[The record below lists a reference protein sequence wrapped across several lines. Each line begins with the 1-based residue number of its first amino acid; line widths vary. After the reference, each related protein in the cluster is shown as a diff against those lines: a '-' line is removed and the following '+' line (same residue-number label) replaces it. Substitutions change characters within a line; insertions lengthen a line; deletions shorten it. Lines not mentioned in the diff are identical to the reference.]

1 MQTFSGLNLLKTF
14 KSIEMKKEFYQKV
27 KSAYKKLRTLENKR
41 TLRVIEYLTANPGKN
56 VTELFIKFRTDQST
70 MSQAL
75 SKLRSLNLLYAEKE
89 GKEVRYYVNL
99 IEVEKIQLSIS
110 KFNQHVYSKKSIT
123 RP

>member
-1 MQTFSGLNLLKTF
+1 MQTFSDLNLLKTF
-14 KSIEMKKEFYQKV
+14 KSIKMKKEFYQKV
-27 KSAYKKLRTLENKR
+27 KTAYKKLRTLENKR

-75 SKLRSLNLLYAEKE
+75 SKLRSLDLLYAEKE

-99 IEVEKIQLSIS
+99 IEVQKIQESIS

>member
-1 MQTFSGLNLLKTF
+1 
-14 KSIEMKKEFYQKV
+14 MKKEFYQKV
-27 KSAYKKLRTLENKR
+27 KAAYKKLRTLENKR
-41 TLRVIEYLTANPGKN
+41 TLMVIEYLTDNPGKN

-75 SKLRSLNLLYAEKE
+75 SKLRSLDLLYTEKE

-99 IEVEKIQLSIS
+99 IEVKKIQSSIS
-110 KFNQHVYSKKSIT
+110 KFSKSVYRKKVIT

>member
-1 MQTFSGLNLLKTF
+1 
-14 KSIEMKKEFYQKV
+14 MKKEFYQKV

-41 TLRVIEYLTANPGKN
+41 MINLLDYLTDNPGKN

-75 SKLRSLNLLYAEKE
+75 SKLRYLDLLYAEKE

-99 IEVEKIQLSIS
+99 VEVKRIQSSIS
-110 KFNQHVYSKKSIT
+110 KFNQHVFEKKSIT

>member
-1 MQTFSGLNLLKTF
+1 
-14 KSIEMKKEFYQKV
+14 MKKEFYKKV
-27 KSAYKKLRTLENKR
+27 KQAYKMLRTLENKR

-75 SKLRSLNLLYAEKE
+75 SKLRSLDLLYAEKE

-99 IEVEKIQLSIS
+99 IQVSKIQSSIL
-110 KFNQHVYSKKSIT
+110 KFNEHVFAKKSIT

>member
-1 MQTFSGLNLLKTF
+1 
-14 KSIEMKKEFYQKV
+14 MKKEFYQKV
-27 KSAYKKLRTLENKR
+27 KAAYKKLRTLENKR
-41 TLRVIEYLTANPGKN
+41 TLMVIEYLTDNPGKN

-75 SKLRSLNLLYAEKE
+75 SKLRYLDLLYAEKE

-99 IEVEKIQLSIS
+99 IEVSKIQSSIS
-110 KFNQHVYSKKSIT
+110 KFNQHVFAKKSIT

>member
-1 MQTFSGLNLLKTF
+1 
-14 KSIEMKKEFYQKV
+14 MKKEFYQKV
-27 KSAYKKLRTLENKR
+27 KAAYKKLRTLENKR
-41 TLRVIEYLTANPGKN
+41 TLMVIEYLTDNPGKN

-75 SKLRSLNLLYAEKE
+75 SKLRSLDLLYAEKE

-99 IEVEKIQLSIS
+99 IEVSKIQSSIS
-110 KFNQHVYSKKSIT
+110 KFNQHVFAKKSIT

>member
-1 MQTFSGLNLLKTF
+1 
-14 KSIEMKKEFYQKV
+14 MKKEFYQKV
-27 KSAYKKLRTLENKR
+27 KAAYKKLRTLENKR

-75 SKLRSLNLLYAEKE
+75 SKLRSLDLLYAEKE

-99 IEVEKIQLSIS
+99 DEVQKIQSSIL
-110 KFNQHVYSKKSIT
+110 KFNQHVFEKKSIT

>member
-1 MQTFSGLNLLKTF
+1 
-14 KSIEMKKEFYQKV
+14 MKKEFYQKV
-27 KSAYKKLRTLENKR
+27 KAAYKKLRTLENKR
-41 TLRVIEYLTANPGKN
+41 TLMVIEYLTDNPGKN

-75 SKLRSLNLLYAEKE
+75 SKLRSLDLLYTEKE

-99 IEVEKIQLSIS
+99 IEVSKIQESIS
-110 KFNQHVYSKKSIT
+110 KFNQHVFAKKSIT

>member
-1 MQTFSGLNLLKTF
+1 
-14 KSIEMKKEFYQKV
+14 MKKEFYHKV
-27 KSAYKKLRTLENKR
+27 KQAYKKLRTLENKR
-41 TLRVIEYLTANPGKN
+41 TLKVIEYLTANPGKN

-75 SKLRSLNLLYAEKE
+75 SKLRSLDLLYAEKE

-99 IEVEKIQLSIS
+99 IQVSKIQSSIL
-110 KFNQHVYSKKSIT
+110 KFNEHVFAKKSIT

>member
-1 MQTFSGLNLLKTF
+1 
-14 KSIEMKKEFYQKV
+14 MKKEFYQKV
-27 KSAYKKLRTLENKR
+27 KAAYKKLRTLENKR
-41 TLRVIEYLTANPGKN
+41 MINLLDYLTDNPGKN

-75 SKLRSLNLLYAEKE
+75 SKLRYLDLLYAEKE

-99 IEVEKIQLSIS
+99 IEVSKIQSSIS
-110 KFNQHVYSKKSIT
+110 KFNQHVFAKKSIT

>member
-1 MQTFSGLNLLKTF
+1 
-14 KSIEMKKEFYQKV
+14 MKKEFYQKV
-27 KSAYKKLRTLENKR
+27 KTAYKKLRTLENKR

-75 SKLRSLNLLYAEKE
+75 SKLRSLDLLYAEKE

-99 IEVEKIQLSIS
+99 IEVQKIQSSIS
-110 KFNQHVYSKKSIT
+110 KFNSYVFAKKSIT

>member
-1 MQTFSGLNLLKTF
+1 V
-14 KSIEMKKEFYQKV
+14 KKEFYHKV
-27 KSAYKKLRTLENKR
+27 KQAYKKLRTLENKR

-75 SKLRSLNLLYAEKE
+75 SNLRSLNLLYAEKE
-89 GKEVRYYVNL
+89 GKEVRYYVNHV
-99 IEVEKIQLSIS
+99 EVSKIQESIS

>member
-1 MQTFSGLNLLKTF
+1 
-14 KSIEMKKEFYQKV
+14 MKKEFYQKV
-27 KSAYKKLRTLENKR
+27 KAAYKKLRTLENKR
-41 TLRVIEYLTANPGKN
+41 TLMVIEYLTDNPGKN

-75 SKLRSLNLLYAEKE
+75 SKLRSLDLLYTEKE

-99 IEVEKIQLSIS
+99 LEVSKIQSSIS
-110 KFNQHVYSKKSIT
+110 KFNQHVFAKKSIT

>member
-1 MQTFSGLNLLKTF
+1 
-14 KSIEMKKEFYQKV
+14 MKKEFYQKV
-27 KSAYKKLRTLENKR
+27 KAAYKKLRTLENKR
-41 TLRVIEYLTANPGKN
+41 TLMVIEYLTDNPGKN

-75 SKLRSLNLLYAEKE
+75 SKLRSLDLLYTEKE

-99 IEVEKIQLSIS
+99 IEVSKIQSSIS
-110 KFNQHVYSKKSIT
+110 KFNQHVFAKKSIT

>member
-1 MQTFSGLNLLKTF
+1 
-14 KSIEMKKEFYQKV
+14 MKKEFYQKV
-27 KSAYKKLRTLENKR
+27 KAAYKKLRTLENKR

-75 SKLRSLNLLYAEKE
+75 SKLRSLDLLYAEKE

-99 IEVEKIQLSIS
+99 IEVQKIQESIS

>member
-1 MQTFSGLNLLKTF
+1 
-14 KSIEMKKEFYQKV
+14 MKKEFYQKV
-27 KSAYKKLRTLENKR
+27 KAAYKKLRTLENKR
-41 TLRVIEYLTANPGKN
+41 TLMVIEYLTDNPGKN

-75 SKLRSLNLLYAEKE
+75 SKLRSLDLLYTEKE

-99 IEVEKIQLSIS
+99 DEVKKIQSSIS
-110 KFNQHVYSKKSIT
+110 KFNQHVFAKKSIT

>member
-1 MQTFSGLNLLKTF
+1 
-14 KSIEMKKEFYQKV
+14 MKKEFYQKV
-27 KSAYKKLRTLENKR
+27 KAAHKKLRTLENKR
-41 TLRVIEYLTANPGKN
+41 MLRVIEYLTANPGKN

-99 IEVEKIQLSIS
+99 NEVQKIQSSIS
-110 KFNQHVYSKKSIT
+110 KFNEHVYSKKSIT

>member
-1 MQTFSGLNLLKTF
+1 
-14 KSIEMKKEFYQKV
+14 MKKEFYQKV
-27 KSAYKKLRTLENKR
+27 KAAYKKLRTLENKR
-41 TLRVIEYLTANPGKN
+41 TLMVIEYLTDNPGKN

-75 SKLRSLNLLYAEKE
+75 AKLRYLDLLYAEKE

-99 IEVEKIQLSIS
+99 IEVSKIQSSIS
-110 KFNQHVYSKKSIT
+110 KFNQHVFAKKSIT